1 MSDGRCFSCTGGRRR
16 ATAAGRPRPKAAG
29 DRLRSVTPVRTR
41 YVIRLPNGK
50 FTTEPIG
57 DLLQAQREAN
67 RLKGRIHPVE

>member
-1 MSDGRCFSCTGGRRR
+1 
-16 ATAAGRPRPKAAG
+16 
-29 DRLRSVTPVRTR
+29 VTPVRTR